1 MDQSREN
8 DTLRTALTDACDLLE
23 GWVLTKCPK
32 RYRAEHMAHIA
43 GLRSTCRPHQADG
56 RLLVASVLVVWLSA
70 TVCKPDDAR
79 TVQIYIPGVQAGNDE
94 TTLGWYEPGELCWY
108 TLDGYPL
115 AEGAVTLWA
124 ERTSPPTS
132 AEAASIGG

>member
-43 GLRSTCRPHQADG
+43 GLRSTCRPNQMDG
-56 RLLVASVLVVWLSA
+56 QLVETSVLVVWLS
-70 TVCKPDDAR
+70 VIDCQPDDAR
-79 TVQIYIPGVQAGNDE
+79 TVQIYTPGVQAGDDD
-94 TTLGWYEPGELCWY
+94 TTLGWYEPGERCWY
-108 TLDGYPL
+108 TLAGDPL
-115 AEGAVTLWA
+115 AEGEVTMWA
-124 ERTSPPTS
+124 ERTSPPAS
-132 AEAASIGG
+132 AAAALGG